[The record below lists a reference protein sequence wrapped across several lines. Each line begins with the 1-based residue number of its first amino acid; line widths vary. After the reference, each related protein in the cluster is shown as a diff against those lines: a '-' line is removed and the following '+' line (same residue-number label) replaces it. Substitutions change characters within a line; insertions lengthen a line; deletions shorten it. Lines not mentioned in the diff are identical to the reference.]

1 MNPEIT
7 SRGGGASKQVGAAAR
22 NFSRNNAGK
31 VGAVLTA
38 LLAVI
43 LAVSLAMPA
52 GTAFAAEKTSDGNT
66 TGSYTENLG
75 DNSSTRYAGRV
86 WTDKTVYTGD
96 ASFTGDAGNVTVK
109 NDSDFLVAYS
119 ALATT
124 QNITGKSSVPVD
136 VVFVIDNSNSMDES
150 VGGGSR
156 ESRLAATVEAVNA
169 SIATIMESHPD
180 SRVAVVL
187 YGSSAHTLMPLGH
200 YSASTNWQHSGDY
213 IWYSSDTYTSW
224 GQRYT
229 DTTFGS
235 VANNRELEMESGV
248 RGTNIHSGVDTG
260 MDILKNASNIGEGSS
275 KHVPALV
282 LLSDGAATYAGSG
295 NWWDPSGSQGIGSEP
310 SVTFSLE
317 TAMHAQYQ
325 KQLVNNHYGVEAD
338 ADTSCKIYTIGM
350 GIEQLSGSERNIA
363 RLALNPG
370 TYITEN
376 NNEANAMETAWNN
389 YLSGQNPIMQYPS
402 DTHTSWGQTVV
413 DYSNYTFRH
422 PSSGDI
428 STIAYND
435 GYYSAENAEDV
446 TNVFDDITSEIVS
459 ASAQAPTQIEGDPLE
474 SGYLTYT
481 DPIGEYMQVD
491 EVKTLIYGGQRFDNP
506 TKEEINA
513 NTTKYTFEGEITSDV
528 YGDLNASKIEITV
541 TKGDDGNETLTVKIP
556 AAAIPLRVNTVNIDE
571 NGAITNTNN
580 NAYPARILYTV
591 GAREGVDMDTLEG
604 VSDDYISAN
613 MTEDGKNVNF
623 YSNKYSGNTQN
634 DKTVGDAKVTFT
646 AAETNPFFYVQE
658 DTPLYTAENTNSPA
672 TSVQNDD
679 TLYYF
684 QITYYEGNEEKTEWV
699 SRPGS
704 TFYVNGSSENTLTNV
719 DGQENIKQGAPRL
732 GYLTDFAQA
741 KSENTTNTAE
751 QVFHPVYDG
760 NGQFTVYLGNNGV
773 LKADAPKS
781 LTVEKDVAAGEG
793 LTAPD
798 ADFTFEVTVATKA
811 GTIGDAILTDADGQ
825 KTDKELTFD
834 ADGKTT
840 FTLKDDQS
848 MEILNV
854 GEGVNYTVKEVNLPA
869 GFTSDQAENTKSGTI
884 SETDADNVVTFTN
897 TYNVTSVTTDDLGIN
912 LGGTKNITGRDFQAD
927 DSFVFT
933 IAAAQATPDA
943 PLPTEDTDQD
953 GSATTATVN
962 PTLGDEVSFEFGD
975 VTFNKPGEYRY
986 VITENT
992 GILPGI
998 DYDDALYRVNIIVKD
1013 NGDGTLSLASV
1024 DGGLTGVGNVN
1035 YPTNPFIQIWDGD
1048 QAGAV
1053 VGAVAFE
1060 NNYSATS
1067 AEATIQGTKVLKSTN
1082 SDRILADDDFA
1093 FTIEALGYNTDG
1105 GDQFNQV
1112 PAGDPEQPMPVNT
1125 EVNNVANGNVIFG
1138 EMTFTQD
1145 MIGNTYGYKITEK
1158 LPQGVDENNPT
1169 LNGVTYDTSEKIV
1182 KVTVTR
1188 SDEGGEEHVVATVT
1202 PNDGTAEAAKNFT
1215 FTNTYEPSSV
1225 TVGEDTDDAIT
1236 VQKTFTGRTWND
1248 SDTFEY
1254 TLTAVDGAPEP
1265 ADGTTLNV
1273 GKPASDTS
1281 NTATFGDITFV
1292 KEGTYKYEITETKGD
1307 LGGVTYDKHTATV
1320 TVTVTEDTATG
1331 TLTAKVEYDNSA
1343 AENDSDK
1350 DVTNAAAFTNTYK
1363 ATFDTDTTVNLNG
1376 TKELTGKELTDSAFY
1391 FIVDPQETASGGHAP
1406 TGESAAWNPNKA
1418 DGSIQLLK
1426 NVTYTEAG
1434 DYVYIIREQIP
1445 SNQAKGMTY
1454 DESEYRVTVTVTD
1467 DQQGNLT
1474 ASEPQIEKK
1483 EAGAADYTEVDA
1495 VTFTN
1500 EYEPLSGTYTPLKIT
1515 KVLSGDRNTAL
1526 AAGEFSFEM
1535 SVDSANPEDGITL
1548 PQQTTV
1554 ENAADGTVQFGNITF
1569 TKPGTY
1575 VVQVKEV
1582 VPADGDKVAGVTYDD
1597 HVIKSTFTV
1606 TDVDGQLTVNRT
1618 SSTGSQTFTN
1628 TYKTTGTLDGATNLE
1643 VTKSFTGRDNDEWL
1657 DTDSFG
1663 FKLEAADEA
1672 TTKAITDG
1680 EVVLPDNAT
1689 SLVIDAQTA
1698 DHKAAFGDITFNA
1711 VGEYTFKVTEVKGD
1725 IEGVTYDTHEAEIT
1739 VTTEDNGDGT
1749 LKVTPQVGADALT
1762 FTNTYK
1768 PSGEVTVGKDGIKL
1782 SKVFEGAAWDENFSF
1797 DFTIEPSEDNPD
1809 APMPEETTVT
1819 LTSENAEVQGDGTY
1833 KADFGFGPFTFDAIG
1848 DYKYIV
1854 KEKATEDFL
1863 GESYNPG
1870 IKYDNHEVVI
1880 TISVTD
1886 NKQGGFA
1893 TSVSYEGE
1901 TTFNNTYAAELDYN
1915 AAGGLVIEKTLV
1927 DHDIA
1932 AGQFEFTV
1940 TGTNDAAKELLG
1952 ADGTKKVSTKGATM
1966 GDDGNAVE
1974 NIQLFDDMVFTHTH
1988 DTSADPEY
1996 TFTVKE
2002 TTGGDE
2008 GAGYTN
2014 DDTEYIVTINVID
2027 DKQGGLTV
2035 ETKVKGG
2042 SVDKT
2047 YTYSNDGGETENAM
2061 IPFTNTYEASGSLGG
2076 SGATSLNATKVTS
2089 GRDMTEGEFD
2099 FTVTV
2104 KSNVDQSVK
2113 KYATGSNVAAGDGVA
2128 GAVNFSEIKFTKESL
2143 NEDAFAGYATY
2154 NDADGSYTYVFTVAE
2169 VTDGLAEEGITP
2181 TSSSFTVNVVVT
2193 DNNDGTLGID
2203 VTYPRDSNDTLAFVN
2218 TYEAEE
2224 VPLTIA
2230 GKKQIDNGGWAD
2242 APTLA
2247 DIAGKYTFTLTGV
2260 DEDGNDA
2267 PLPGDATGSVTAH
2280 NDASGSVNFGTI
2292 TYTLENVFGAEES
2305 TNITA
2310 DEENKEAGT
2319 NDEATVGEEETEN
2332 AEEALTDGVEESKA
2346 EDETVEVKQAD
2357 YSIETYAGVER
2368 SKTFTYT
2375 IEEAGDVDGI
2385 SNDEA
2390 QTFKVTVTDNGQGK
2404 LTVAT
2409 DPATGSLFSFTNTY
2423 SVTEEGS
2430 TPTDGSLTLSKTL
2443 TGRDMSDGE
2452 FSFEMVGTSD
2462 NAKDMKAT
2470 GVNAAAID
2478 GEAGSVALS
2487 PITFKEP
2494 GTYKFQIREVNNKLG
2509 GVDYDA
2515 STLTAKAEV
2524 SSDGAGKML
2533 IEWTVFD
2540 ANGNEVTEKTFNNT
2554 YTAKDTSVVLGG
2566 TKVLDGRA
2574 LAEGEFQFKL
2584 ADADGNEIQTV
2595 SNDAKGGFTFDKITY
2610 SDPGEY
2616 SYIITEVVPAD
2627 TDAETEGVQSNG
2639 VTYDTTTYNVKVVV
2653 EDDLKGNLKITQLT
2667 YNDEAKLPVF
2677 TNTYTAPAEPEQ
2689 GGEGDG
2695 DGGLFGMAK
2704 TGDFTGGI
2712 MAVLAAVVAA
2722 AAAGATYAIRKMRR
2736 PRGRHA
2742 R

>member
-1 MNPEIT
+1 
-7 SRGGGASKQVGAAAR
+7 
-22 NFSRNNAGK
+22 
-31 VGAVLTA
+31 
-38 LLAVI
+38 
-43 LAVSLAMPA
+43 MPA
-52 GTAFAAEKTSDGNT
+52 GTAFAAEKSSDGNT
-66 TGSYTENLG
+66 TGSYSQNLG

-86 WTDKTVYTGD
+86 WTDKTVYTEDATFSGD
-96 ASFTGDAGNVTVK
+96 VGNVTVQ

-136 VVFVIDNSNSMDES
+136 VVFVIDNSNSMDDPIED
-150 VGGGSR
+150 R
-156 ESRLAATVEAVNA
+156 EWWEGQAPSRLESTVDAVNA

-187 YGSSAHTLMPLGH
+187 YGSNARTLMPLGH
-200 YSASTNWQHSGDY
+200 YSASTSGQHRGDY
-213 IWYSSDTYTSW
+213 LWYSSESDW
-224 GQRYT
+224 QGNT

-235 VANNRELEMESGV
+235 VASNSNLEMTYDV
-248 RGTNIHSGVDTG
+248 RGTNIHSGVDAG
-260 MDILKNASNIGEGSS
+260 MDILKNAADIGEGAS
-275 KHVPALV
+275 KHVPALI
-282 LLSDGAATYAGSG
+282 LLSDGAATYSG
-295 NWWDPSGSQGIGSEP
+295 GDNSNWWEPSGTAGNGSDTNNAHALK
-310 SVTFSLE
+310 V
-317 TAMHAQYQ
+317 AMNAQYN
-325 KQLVNNHYGVEAD
+325 KQQVNLHYGVDDPDSSTA
-338 ADTSCKIYTIGM
+338 CKIYTIGM
-350 GIEQLSGSERNIA
+350 GIEQLSGNQYRRAQI
-363 RLALNPG
+363 ALNPG
-370 TYITEN
+370 AHLTDN
-376 NNEANAMETAWNN
+376 NNVANAIEEAWDWYINGKEVEVDREWVWDGPFSGHWDITYDTTYTPELDN
-389 YLSGQNPIMQYPS
+389 YTFEHPAAYPS
-402 DTHTSWGQTVV
+402 DPANP
-413 DYSNYTFRH
+413 D
-422 PSSGDI
+422 DI
-428 STIAYND
+428 TTIAYND

-459 ASAQAPTQIEGDPLE
+459 ASAQAPTQIEGGDPLK

-481 DPIGEYMQVD
+481 DPIGEYM
-491 EVKTLIYGGQRFDNP
+491 EVKDIKSIIYGGQEFTQKSSSTDG
-506 TKEEINA
+506 
-513 NTTKYTFEGEITSDV
+513 NTTTYTFTGDKIESPV
-528 YGDLNASKIEITV
+528 YGELDVSLIEITV
-541 TKGDDGNETLTVKIP
+541 TKDDDGNETLTVKIP
-556 AAAIPLRVNTVNIDE
+556 AAAIPLRVNTVDIDE

-591 GAREGVDMDTLEG
+591 GAREGVNLDTLEG

-634 DKTVGDAKVTFT
+634 VKTVGDAKVTFT

-684 QITYYEGNEEKTEWV
+684 QITYYEGNSEKTVWV

-704 TFYVNGSSENTLTNV
+704 SFWHDGSTDVTLKTL
-719 DGQENIKQGAPRL
+719 DGGQVAIKKGAPRL
-732 GYLTDFAQA
+732 GYLDDFAQA

-781 LTVEKDVAAGEG
+781 LTVEKDVTAGEG

-811 GTIGDAILTDADGQ
+811 DTTGDAILTDADGQ
-825 KTDKELTFD
+825 TTDKELTFD
-834 ADGKTT
+834 AGGKTT
-840 FTLKDDQS
+840 FTLKDGQS
-848 MEILNV
+848 MEILNI
-854 GEGVNYTVKEVNLPA
+854 GEGVDYTVKEINLPA
-869 GFTSDQAENTKSGTI
+869 GFTSDQTDNTKTGTVSGTD
-884 SETDADNVVTFTN
+884 EDNVVTFTN
-897 TYNVTSVTTDDLGIN
+897 TYNVTPVTTDDLKIDLN
-912 LGGTKNITGRDFQAD
+912 GTKSITGRDFQAD
-927 DSFVFT
+927 DAFVFT
-933 IAAAQATPDA
+933 IAAAQATPNA

-962 PTLGDEVSFEFGD
+962 PTSGDEVSFEFGD
-975 VTFNKPGEYRY
+975 VTFDKPGEYRY
-986 VITENT
+986 VIRETT
-992 GILPGI
+992 GTLPGI
-998 DYDDALYRVNIIVKD
+998 DYDGALYRVNIIVQD

-1024 DGGLTGVGNVN
+1024 DGGLTGAGDVN

-1067 AEATIQGTKVLKSTN
+1067 AEATIQGTKVLNSTN
-1082 SDRILADDDFA
+1082 SDRILADDDFT

-1112 PAGDPEQPMPVNT
+1112 PAGDPEQPIPANT

-1254 TLTAVDGAPEP
+1254 TLKALDGALTP
-1265 ADGTTLNV
+1265 DQTTLSI
-1273 GKPASDTS
+1273 GKPASGTS

-1292 KEGTYKYEITETKGD
+1292 KEGTYKYEVTETKGN
-1307 LGGVTYDKHTATV
+1307 LGGVDYDEHTATV
-1320 TVTVTEDTATG
+1320 TVTVTEDEDKG
-1331 TLTAKVEYDNSA
+1331 TLSAEVSYDNTKA
-1343 AENDSDK
+1343 DNASDQA
-1350 DVTNAAAFTNTYK
+1350 VQNAAAFTNTYK
-1363 ATFDTDTTVNLNG
+1363 ATFDASTTVNLNG
-1376 TKELTGKELTDSAFY
+1376 KKELTGKTLTDNAFF
-1391 FIVDPQETASGGHAP
+1391 FIIEPQETASGGHAP
-1406 TGESAAWNPNKA
+1406 TGESLAWNPNKA

-1426 NVTYTEAG
+1426 NITYTEAG
-1434 DYVYIIREQIP
+1434 DYVYIIKEQIP
-1445 SNQAKGMTY
+1445 SNKALGMTY

-1474 ASEPQIEKK
+1474 ASEPKIEKK
-1483 EAGAADYTEVDA
+1483 EAVAADYEEADA
-1495 VTFTN
+1495 VVFKN
-1500 EYEPLSGTYTPLKIT
+1500 SYEPLSGTYTPLKIT

-1548 PQQTTV
+1548 PQQTVV

-1582 VPADGDKVAGVTYDD
+1582 VPADDNKVPGVTYDE
-1597 HVIKSTFTV
+1597 HFIKSTFTV
-1606 TDVDGQLTVNRT
+1606 TDVDGQLTVQRT

-1628 TYKTTGTLDGATNLE
+1628 TYKTTGTLDGVTNLE
-1643 VTKSFTGRDNDEWL
+1643 VTKNFTGRDGDKWL
-1657 DTDSFG
+1657 DTDSFE
-1663 FKLEAADEA
+1663 FKLEAADDD
-1672 TTKAITDG
+1672 TTQAISDG
-1680 EVVLPDNAT
+1680 AVVLPENAG
-1689 SLVIDAQTA
+1689 SLVIDASDA

-1711 VGEYTFKVTEVKGD
+1711 VGTYTFKATEVEGT
-1725 IEGVTYDTHEAEIT
+1725 IAGVTYDTQEATIT

-1749 LKVTPQVGADALT
+1749 LTVTPQIDADALT

-1768 PSGEVTVGKDGIKL
+1768 PSGEVTVGADDIDL
-1782 SKVFEGAAWDENFSF
+1782 SKVFEGATWDENFSF
-1797 DFTIEPSEDNPD
+1797 DFIIEASEETPN
-1809 APMPEETTVT
+1809 APMPEDTTVT
-1819 LTSENAEVQGDGTY
+1819 LTSENAEVQDNGTY

-1854 KEKATEDFL
+1854 KEKATEDAL

-1870 IKYDNHEVVI
+1870 INYDNHEVTV

-1886 NKQGGFA
+1886 NQQGGFA

-1901 TTFNNTYAAELDYN
+1901 TTFNNIYAAELDYN
-1915 AAGGLVIEKTLV
+1915 AAGGLVVEKTLV

-1932 AGQFEFTV
+1932 DGQFEFTV
-1940 TGTNDAAKELLG
+1940 TGTNDAAKALLG
-1952 ADGTKKVSTKGATM
+1952 GDGTKIISTKGATM

-1974 NIQLFDDMVFTHTH
+1974 TIQLFDDMVFTHTH
-1988 DTSADPEY
+1988 DTSTDPEY

-2014 DDTEYIVTINVID
+2014 DGTEYTVTINVID

-2042 SVDKT
+2042 EVDKIYT
-2047 YTYSNDGGETENAM
+2047 YTNSQDAQGAETAI

-2076 SGATSLNATKVTS
+2076 SGATSLNATKVTN

-2099 FTVTV
+2099 FTVTA
-2104 KSNVDQSVK
+2104 KSNVDQGVK
-2113 KYATGSNVAAGDGVA
+2113 EYATGSNVAAGDGVA

-2143 NEDAFAGYATY
+2143 NDDVAAGYATY
-2154 NDADGSYTYVFTVAE
+2154 NDADGSYTYLFTVAE
-2169 VTDGLAEEGITP
+2169 VTNGLAEEGITP
-2181 TSSSFTVNVVVT
+2181 TASSFTVNVVVI
-2193 DNNDGTLGID
+2193 DNNDGTLSVA
-2203 VTYPRDSNDTLAFVN
+2203 VTYPQDSNNTLSFVN

-2224 VPLTIA
+2224 VPLSIS

-2247 DIAGKYTFTLTGV
+2247 DIEGKYTFTLTGV
-2260 DEDGNDA
+2260 DEDGNNA
-2267 PLPGDATGSVTAH
+2267 PLPGNATDSVTAN
-2280 NDASGSVNFGTI
+2280 NDASGSVGFGTI
-2292 TYTLENVFGAEES
+2292 TYTLENVFGAEEAAAD
-2305 TNITA
+2305 TA
-2310 DEENKEAGT
+2310 DVEAADVDASTEGV
-2319 NDEATVGEEETEN
+2319 EATEDTETNE
-2332 AEEALTDGVEESKA
+2332 G
-2346 EDETVEVKQAD
+2346 
-2357 YSIETYAGVER
+2357 IETYAGVER

-2443 TGRDMSDGE
+2443 TGRNMSDGE

-2494 GTYKFQIREVNNKLG
+2494 GTYEFQIREVNNKLG

-2653 EDDLKGNLKITQLT
+2653 EDDLKGNLKIVQLT

-2712 MAVLAAVVAA
+2712 MAALAAVVAA

-2736 PRGRHA
+2736 PHGRHA

>member
-1 MNPEIT
+1 
-7 SRGGGASKQVGAAAR
+7 
-22 NFSRNNAGK
+22 
-31 VGAVLTA
+31 
-38 LLAVI
+38 
-43 LAVSLAMPA
+43 MPA
-52 GTAFAAEKTSDGNT
+52 GTAFAAEKSSDGNT
-66 TGSYTENLG
+66 TGSYSQNLG

-86 WTDKTVYTGD
+86 WTDKTVYTDDATFSGD
-96 ASFTGDAGNVTVK
+96 VGNVTVQ

-136 VVFVIDNSNSMDES
+136 VVFVIDNSNSMDDS
-150 VGGGSR
+150 VGGGSGQ
-156 ESRLAATVEAVNA
+156 SRLAATVEAVNT

-200 YSASTNWQHSGDY
+200 YSASTSWQHNGDY
-213 IWYSSDTYTSW
+213 IWYESDTYYS
-224 GQRYT
+224 GYYDDYVT

-235 VANNRELEMESGV
+235 VANNRELEMGTGV
-248 RGTNIHSGVDTG
+248 RGTNIHMGVDTG
-260 MDILKNASNIGEGSS
+260 LDILKSANDIGEGAS
-275 KHVPALV
+275 KHVPALI
-282 LLSDGAATYAGSG
+282 LLSDGAATYSGSD
-295 NWWDPSGSQGIGSEP
+295 NWWNPSGSEGTGSETNNAHALK
-310 SVTFSLE
+310 V
-317 TAMHAQYQ
+317 AMNAQYN
-325 KQLVNNHYGVEAD
+325 KQQVNEHYGIEDSESSTA
-338 ADTSCKIYTIGM
+338 CKIYTIGM
-350 GIEQLSGSERNIA
+350 GIEQLDSGQDRSDYYRA
-363 RLALNPG
+363 QMALDPG
-370 TYITEN
+370 THLTDN
-376 NNEANAMETAWNN
+376 NDVANAIEDAWDWYINGKRVETGPWWDPT
-389 YLSGQNPIMQYPS
+389 YETTYTPEL
-402 DTHTSWGQTVV
+402 D
-413 DYSNYTFRH
+413 NYTFRH

-459 ASAQAPTQIEGDPLE
+459 ASAQAPTQIEGGDPLH

-481 DPIGEYMQVD
+481 DPIGEYM
-491 EVKTLIYGGQRFDNP
+491 EVKDIKSIIYGGEQFTQKSSSSDG
-506 TKEEINA
+506 
-513 NTTKYTFEGEITSDV
+513 NTTTYTFTGDKIESPV
-528 YGDLNASKIEITV
+528 YGELDVSLIEISV
-541 TKGDDGNETLTVKIP
+541 TKDGDGNETLTVKIP
-556 AAAIPLRVNTVNIDE
+556 AAAIPLRVNTVDIDE

-591 GAREGVDMDTLEG
+591 GAREDVNLETLEG

-613 MTEDGKNVNF
+613 MTEDGQSVNF

-658 DTPLYTAENTNSPA
+658 NTPLYTAKNTNSPA
-672 TSVQNDD
+672 RNVQNDD

-719 DGQENIKQGAPRL
+719 DGQANIKQGAPRL

-781 LTVEKDVAAGEG
+781 LTVEKDVTAGEG

-811 GTIGDAILTDADGQ
+811 DTTGDAILTDADGQ
-825 KTDKELTFD
+825 TTDKELTFD
-834 ADGKTT
+834 AGGKTT
-840 FTLKDDQS
+840 FTLKDGQS
-848 MEILNV
+848 MEILNI
-854 GEGVNYTVKEVNLPA
+854 GEGVDYTVKEINLPA
-869 GFTSDQAENTKSGTI
+869 GFTSDQTDNTKTGTVSGTD
-884 SETDADNVVTFTN
+884 EDNVVKFTN
-897 TYNVTSVTTDDLGIN
+897 TYNVAEVTTDDLGIT
-912 LGGTKNITGRDFQAD
+912 LGGTKSITGRDFQAD
-927 DSFVFT
+927 DEFVFT
-933 IAAAQATPDA
+933 IARAQATPNA
-943 PLPTEDTDQD
+943 PLPAEDIDQD

-962 PTLGDEVSFEFGD
+962 PTSGDKVSFEFGD
-975 VTFNKPGEYRY
+975 VTFTKPGEYRY
-986 VITENT
+986 VIRETT
-992 GILPGI
+992 GTLPGI
-998 DYDDALYRVNIIVKD
+998 DYDGALYRVNIIVQD

-1024 DGGLTGVGNVN
+1024 DGGLTGAGDVN
-1035 YPTNPFIQIWDGD
+1035 YPTNPFIQVWDGEQD
-1048 QAGAV
+1048 GAV

-1060 NNYSATS
+1060 NNYSATDAKS
-1067 AEATIQGTKVLKSTN
+1067 TIQGMKVLNSTN
-1082 SDRILADDDFA
+1082 SDRILADDDFT

-1112 PAGDPEQPMPVNT
+1112 PAGDPEQPMPANT

-1158 LPQGVDENNPT
+1158 LPQGVDENNPN
-1169 LNGVTYDTSEKIV
+1169 LNGITYDTSEKIV

-1215 FTNTYEPSSV
+1215 FTNTYEPSSI
-1225 TVGEDTDDAIT
+1225 TIGEDTNDAIT

-1254 TLTAVDGAPEP
+1254 TLKALDGASAP
-1265 ADGTTLNV
+1265 DQTTLNI
-1273 GKPASDTS
+1273 GKPASGTS
-1281 NTATFGDITFV
+1281 NTETFGDITFE
-1292 KEGTYKYEITETKGD
+1292 KEGTYKYEITETKGN
-1307 LGGVTYDKHTATV
+1307 LGGVDYDEHTATV
-1320 TVTVTEDTATG
+1320 TVTVTEDEDKG
-1331 TLTAKVEYDNSA
+1331 TLSAEVSYDNTK
-1343 AENDSDK
+1343 AENASDQAVK
-1350 DVTNAAAFTNTYK
+1350 NAAAFTNTYK
-1363 ATFDTDTTVNLNG
+1363 ATFDASTTVNLNG
-1376 TKELTGKELTDSAFY
+1376 KKELTGKSLTDNAFY
-1391 FIVDPQETASGGHAP
+1391 FIVDPQETASGDHAP
-1406 TGESAAWNPNKA
+1406 TGESLAWNPNKA

-1426 NVTYTEAG
+1426 NITYTEAG

-1445 SNQAKGMTY
+1445 SNKALGMTY

-1474 ASEPQIEKK
+1474 ASAPKIEKK
-1483 EAGAADYTEVDA
+1483 EAGAADYTEADA
-1495 VTFTN
+1495 VVFKN
-1500 EYEPLSGTYTPLKIT
+1500 SYEPLSGTYTPLKIT

-1628 TYKTTGTLDGATNLE
+1628 TYKTTGTLDGVTNLE
-1643 VTKSFTGRDNDEWL
+1643 VTKSFTGRDNDAWL

-1680 EVVLPDNAT
+1680 EVALPDNAT

-1711 VGEYTFKVTEVKGD
+1711 VGEYTFKVTEVVPADEDK
-1725 IEGVTYDTHEAEIT
+1725 IAGVTYDDHEATIT
-1739 VTTEDNGDGT
+1739 VTTTDNGDGT

-1768 PSGEVTVGKDGIKL
+1768 PSGKVTVGKDGIKL

-1854 KEKATEDFL
+1854 KEKATEDVL

-1893 TSVSYEGE
+1893 TSVSYKGE

-2014 DDTEYIVTINVID
+2014 DDTEYTVTINVID

-2035 ETKVKGG
+2035 ETKVTGG
-2042 SVDKT
+2042 SVNKT
-2047 YTYSNDGGETENAM
+2047 YTYSNDGGKTENAV

-2076 SGATSLNATKVTS
+2076 NGATSLSATKVTN

-2099 FTVTV
+2099 FTVTA
-2104 KSNVDQSVK
+2104 KSNVDQNVK
-2113 KYATGSNVAAGDGVA
+2113 EYATGSNVAAGDGVA
-2128 GAVNFSEIKFTKESL
+2128 GAVNFSEIEFTKESL
-2143 NEDAFAGYATY
+2143 NEDAVAGYATY
-2154 NDADGSYTYVFTVAE
+2154 NDADRSYTYLFTVAE
-2169 VTDGLAEEGITP
+2169 VTNGLAEEGITP
-2181 TSSSFTVNVVVT
+2181 TASSFTVNVVVT
-2193 DNNDGTLGID
+2193 DNNDGTLS
-2203 VTYPRDSNDTLAFVN
+2203 VAVAYPQDSNNTLSFVN

-2224 VPLTIA
+2224 VPLNIA

-2260 DEDGNDA
+2260 DEDGNNA
-2267 PLPGDATGSVTAH
+2267 PLPGNATDSVTAN
-2280 NDASGSVNFGTI
+2280 NDASGSVDFGTI
-2292 TYTLENVFGAEES
+2292 TYTLENVFGAEEAAAD
-2305 TNITA
+2305 TA
-2310 DEENKEAGT
+2310 DVEAADVDASTEGV
-2319 NDEATVGEEETEN
+2319 EATEDTETNE
-2332 AEEALTDGVEESKA
+2332 G
-2346 EDETVEVKQAD
+2346 
-2357 YSIETYAGVER
+2357 IETYAGVDR

-2494 GTYKFQIREVNNKLG
+2494 GTYEFQIREVNNKLG

-2524 SSDGAGKML
+2524 FSDGAGKML

-2653 EDDLKGNLKITQLT
+2653 EDDLKGNLKITRLT

-2712 MAVLAAVVAA
+2712 MAALAAVVAA
-2722 AAAGATYAIRKMRR
+2722 AAAGATYAVRKMRR

>member
-52 GTAFAAEKTSDGNT
+52 GTAFAAEKSSDGNT
-66 TGSYTENLG
+66 TGSYSQNLG

-86 WTDKTVYTGD
+86 WTDKTVYTEDATFSGD
-96 ASFTGDAGNVTVK
+96 VGNVTVQ

-136 VVFVIDNSNSMDES
+136 VVFVIDNSNSMDDPIED
-150 VGGGSR
+150 R
-156 ESRLAATVEAVNA
+156 EWWEGQAPSRLESTVDAVNA

-187 YGSSAHTLMPLGH
+187 YGSNARTLMPLGH
-200 YSASTNWQHSGDY
+200 YSASTSGQHRGDY
-213 IWYSSDTYTSW
+213 LWYSSESDW
-224 GQRYT
+224 QGNT

-235 VANNRELEMESGV
+235 VASNSNLEMTYDV
-248 RGTNIHSGVDTG
+248 RGTNIHSGVDAG
-260 MDILKNASNIGEGSS
+260 MDILKNAADIGEGAS

-310 SVTFSLE
+310 SVTFSME

-325 KQLVNNHYGVEAD
+325 KQLVNNHYGVDAD

-402 DTHTSWGQTVV
+402 DTHISWGQTVV

-422 PSSGDI
+422 PNSGDI

-513 NTTKYTFEGEITSDV
+513 NTTKYTFEGKITSDV

-556 AAAIPLRVNTVNIDE
+556 AAAIPLRVNTVDIDE

-580 NAYPARILYTV
+580 SAYPARILYTV
-591 GAREGVDMDTLEG
+591 GAREGVNLETLKG

-613 MTEDGKNVNF
+613 MTEDGQYVNF
-623 YSNKYSGNTQN
+623 YSNKYSGKTQN

-672 TSVQNDD
+672 RSVENDD

-704 TFYVNGSSENTLTNV
+704 TFYVNGSNEDTLTLV
-719 DGQENIKQGAPRL
+719 DGQANIKQGAPRL

-781 LTVEKDVAAGEG
+781 LTVEKDVTAGEG

-798 ADFTFEVTVATKA
+798 ADFTFEVTIASKADATGK
-811 GTIGDAILTDADGQ
+811 AILTDADGQ
-825 KTDKELTFD
+825 TTDQELTFD
-834 ADGKTT
+834 ADGKAT
-840 FTLKDDQS
+840 FTLKDGQS
-848 MEILNV
+848 MEILNI
-854 GEGVNYTVKEVNLPA
+854 GEGASYTVKEINLPA
-869 GFTSDQAENTKSGTI
+869 GFTSDQADNTKTGTV
-884 SETDADNVVTFTN
+884 SATDQDNVVTFTN
-897 TYNVTSVTTDDLGIN
+897 TYNVTEVTTEDLGIT
-912 LGGTKNITGRDFQAD
+912 LGGTKSITGRDFQAD
-927 DSFVFT
+927 DEFVFT
-933 IAAAQATPDA
+933 IAPAQATPNA

-962 PTLGDEVSFEFGD
+962 PTAGDEVSFEFGD
-975 VTFNKPGEYRY
+975 VTFDKPGEYRY

-992 GILPGI
+992 GTLPGV
-998 DYDDALYRVNIIVKD
+998 DYDGALYRVNIIIED

-1024 DGGLTGVGNVN
+1024 DGGLTGINN
-1035 YPTNPFIQIWDGD
+1035 LDYPTNPFIQIWDGD

-1067 AEATIQGTKVLKSTN
+1067 AEATIQGTKVLNSTN
-1082 SDRILADDDFA
+1082 SDRILADDDFT
-1093 FTIEALGYNTDG
+1093 FTIEALGCNTDG

-1112 PAGDPEQPMPVNT
+1112 PTGDPEQPMPVNT

-1215 FTNTYEPSSV
+1215 FTNTYEPSSI
-1225 TVGEDTDDAIT
+1225 TIGEDTNDAIT

-1254 TLTAVDGAPEP
+1254 TLKALDGASAPDQT
-1265 ADGTTLNV
+1265 ALNI
-1273 GKPASDTS
+1273 GKPASGTS
-1281 NTATFGDITFV
+1281 NTETFGDITFE
-1292 KEGTYKYEITETKGD
+1292 KEGTYKYEITETKGN
-1307 LGGVTYDKHTATV
+1307 LGGVDYDEHTATV
-1320 TVTVTEDTATG
+1320 TVTVTEDEDKG
-1331 TLTAKVEYDNSA
+1331 TLSAEVSYDNTK
-1343 AENDSDK
+1343 AENASDQAVK
-1350 DVTNAAAFTNTYK
+1350 NAAAFTNTYK
-1363 ATFDTDTTVNLNG
+1363 ATFDASTTVNLNG
-1376 TKELTGKELTDSAFY
+1376 KKELTGKSLTDNAFY
-1391 FIVDPQETASGGHAP
+1391 FIVDPQETASGDHAP
-1406 TGESAAWNPNKA
+1406 QGNSEAWNPNKA

-1445 SNQAKGMTY
+1445 SNKALGMTY

-1467 DQQGNLT
+1467 DQQGNLK
-1474 ASEPQIEKK
+1474 ASEPKIEKK
-1483 EAGAADYTEVDA
+1483 AAGAADYEEADA
-1495 VTFTN
+1495 VVFKN
-1500 EYEPLSGTYTPLKIT
+1500 SYEPLSGTYTPLKIT

-1711 VGEYTFKVTEVKGD
+1711 VGKYTFKVTEVKGT
-1725 IEGVTYDTHEAEIT
+1725 IAGVTYDDHEATIT
-1739 VTTEDNGDGT
+1739 VTTTDNGDGT

-1854 KEKATEDFL
+1854 KEKATEDVL

-1893 TSVSYEGE
+1893 TNVSYEGNQ
-1901 TTFNNTYAAELDYN
+1901 TFINRYAAELDYN
-1915 AAGGLVIEKTLV
+1915 AVGGLVIEKTLV

-1974 NIQLFDDMVFTHTH
+1974 TIQLFDDMVFTHTH

-2099 FTVTV
+2099 FTVTA

-2169 VTDGLAEEGITP
+2169 VTNGLAEEGITP
-2181 TSSSFTVNVVVT
+2181 TASSFTVNVVVT
-2193 DNNDGTLGID
+2193 DNNDGTLSVA
-2203 VTYPRDSNDTLAFVN
+2203 VTYPQDSNNTLSFVN

-2224 VPLTIA
+2224 VPLSIR

-2267 PLPGDATGSVTAH
+2267 PLPGNATDSVTAN
-2280 NDASGSVNFGTI
+2280 NDASGSVDFGTI
-2292 TYTLENVFGAEES
+2292 TYTLENVFGAEE
-2305 TNITA
+2305 TAADTA
-2310 DEENKEAGT
+2310 DVEAADVDASTEGV
-2319 NDEATVGEEETEN
+2319 EATEDTETNE
-2332 AEEALTDGVEESKA
+2332 G
-2346 EDETVEVKQAD
+2346 
-2357 YSIETYAGVER
+2357 IETYAGVER
-2368 SKTFTYT
+2368 SKTFIYT

-2409 DPATGSLFSFTNTY
+2409 DPAIGSLFSFTNTY

-2494 GTYKFQIREVNNKLG
+2494 GTYEFQIREVNNKLG

-2524 SSDGAGKML
+2524 SSDGAGNML

-2540 ANGNEVTEKTFNNT
+2540 ANGNAVTEKTFNNT
-2554 YTAKDTSVVLGG
+2554 YTAKDTSVILGG

-2595 SNDAKGGFTFDKITY
+2595 SNDAKGGLAFDKITY

-2616 SYIITEVVPAD
+2616 SYIITEVAPED

>member
-1 MNPEIT
+1 
-7 SRGGGASKQVGAAAR
+7 
-22 NFSRNNAGK
+22 
-31 VGAVLTA
+31 
-38 LLAVI
+38 
-43 LAVSLAMPA
+43 MPA
-52 GTAFAAEKTSDGNT
+52 GTAFAADKKSDGNT
-66 TGSYTENLG
+66 TGSYSQNLG

-86 WTDKTVYTGD
+86 WTDKTVYTED
-96 ASFTGDAGNVTVK
+96 ATFTGDVGKVTVQ

-136 VVFVIDNSNSMDES
+136 VVFVIDNSNSMDAELNNQQT
-150 VGGGSR
+150 
-156 ESRLAATVEAVNA
+156 RLEATVAAVNT
-169 SIATIMESHPD
+169 SIAAVMDSHPD
-180 SRVAVVL
+180 SRVAVVV
-187 YGSSAHTLMPLGH
+187 YGSSAHTLLPLGH
-200 YSASTNWQHSGDY
+200 YDPMPSGNY
-213 IWYSSDTYTSW
+213 ISVSGNFSGNNSS
-224 GQRYT
+224 YT
-229 DTTFGS
+229 DFHAVPNHTLNMEGS
-235 VANNRELEMESGV
+235 E
-248 RGTNIHSGVDTG
+248 RGTNIHMGVDAG
-260 MDILKNASNIGEGSS
+260 MDILKRATDIGEGAS
-275 KHVPALV
+275 KHVPALI
-282 LLSDGAATYAGSG
+282 LLSDGAATYSGAGDWWEPSGQSGSG
-295 NWWDPSGSQGIGSEP
+295 SDTNNAHALK
-310 SVTFSLE
+310 V
-317 TAMHAQYQ
+317 AMNAQYN
-325 KQLVNNHYGVEAD
+325 KQQVNEHYGVDDPESSTA
-338 ADTSCKIYTIGM
+338 CKIYTIGM
-350 GIEQLSGSERNIA
+350 GIEQLNSGWNRNDYYRAQI
-363 RLALNPG
+363 ALNPG
-370 TYITEN
+370 AHLTDDN
-376 NNEANAMETAWNN
+376 DVANAIEEAWDWYINGKEVNTGSYWRPNWETTYTPELN
-389 YLSGQNPIMQYPS
+389 
-402 DTHTSWGQTVV
+402 D
-413 DYSNYTFRH
+413 YTFEH
-422 PSSGDI
+422 PGTGDI

-435 GYYSAENAEDV
+435 GYYSAENADDV
-446 TNVFDDITSEIVS
+446 ANVFDDITSEIVS
-459 ASAQAPTQIEGDPLE
+459 ASAQAPTQIEGGDPLK

-481 DPIGEYMQVD
+481 DPIGEYM
-491 EVKTLIYGGQRFDNP
+491 EVKDIKSIIYGGQEF
-506 TKEEINA
+506 TQKSSSTSG
-513 NTTKYTFEGEITSDV
+513 NTTTYTFTGEKIESPV
-528 YGDLNASKIEITV
+528 YGELDVSSIEISV
-541 TKGDDGNETLTVKIP
+541 TKDDNGNETLTVRIP
-556 AAAIPLRVNTVNIDE
+556 AAAIPLRVNTVDIDE

-591 GAREGVDMDTLEG
+591 GAREGVNLETLEG
-604 VSDDYISAN
+604 VSDDYISSHL
-613 MTEDGKNVNF
+613 TENGQKVNF

-634 DKTVGDAKVTFT
+634 NKTVGDAKVTFT

-658 DTPLYTAENTNSPA
+658 DTPLYTAPDTDSPA
-672 TSVQNDD
+672 YYSVRNDN

-684 QITYYEGNEEKTEWV
+684 QITYYEGNSEKTEWV

-704 TFYVNGSSENTLTNV
+704 SFWHNGTTDATLKV
-719 DGQENIKQGAPRL
+719 LDDGQVAIKQGAPRL
-732 GYLTDFAQA
+732 GYLDDFAQT
-741 KSENTTNTAE
+741 KTENTTDTAE

-760 NGQFTVYLGNNGV
+760 NGQFTVYLGNNG
-773 LKADAPKS
+773 LLQTDAPKS
-781 LTVEKDVAAGEG
+781 LTVEKEVTTSNS

-798 ADFTFEVTVATKA
+798 ADFTFEVTVASKA
-811 GTIGDAILTDADGQ
+811 ETAGDAILTGSDGQ
-825 KTDKELTFD
+825 TTKTELTFD
-834 ADGKTT
+834 ADGKAT
-840 FTLKDDQS
+840 FTLKDGQS
-848 MEILNV
+848 MEVLNI
-854 GEGVNYTVKEVNLPA
+854 GEGVDYTVKEINLPA
-869 GFTSDQAENTKSGTI
+869 GFTSDQADNTKTGIVSD
-884 SETDADNVVTFTN
+884 TDEDNVVTFTN
-897 TYNVTSVTTDDLGIN
+897 TYNVTPVTTEDLGIT
-912 LGGTKNITGRDFQAD
+912 LGGTKSITGRDFQAD

-962 PTLGDEVSFEFGD
+962 PTSGDEVSFNFGN
-975 VTFNKPGEYRY
+975 VTFTKPGEYRY
-986 VITENT
+986 VIQEAT
-992 GILPGI
+992 GSLPGV
-998 DYDDALYRVNIIVKD
+998 DYDGALYRINIFIKD
-1013 NGDGTLSLASV
+1013 NGDGTLGLASV
-1024 DGGLTGVGNVN
+1024 DGGLTGADNVN
-1035 YPTNPFIQIWDGD
+1035 YPTNPFIQIWDGA
-1048 QAGAV
+1048 QQGTV

-1060 NNYSATS
+1060 NNYSATD
-1067 AEATIQGTKVLKSTN
+1067 AEATIQGMKVLNSTN
-1082 SDRILADDDFA
+1082 SDRILADDDFT

-1112 PAGDPEQPMPVNT
+1112 PAGDPEQPIPANT

-1169 LNGVTYDTSEKIV
+1169 QNGVTYDTSEKIV

-1188 SDEGGEEHVVATVT
+1188 SDEGGEEHVVATVM

-1215 FTNTYEPSSV
+1215 FTNTYKPSSV

-1248 SDTFEY
+1248 NDTFEY
-1254 TLTAVDGAPEP
+1254 TLRALDGSPAPTQ
-1265 ADGTTLNV
+1265 TTLSID
-1273 GKPASDTS
+1273 KPASGTS
-1281 NTATFGDITFV
+1281 NTAAFGDITFE
-1292 KEGTYKYEITETKGD
+1292 KEGVYKYEITETKGT
-1307 LGGVTYDKHTATV
+1307 LGGVDYDEHAATV
-1320 TVTVTEDTATG
+1320 TVTVTEDEAAG
-1331 TLTAKVEYDNSA
+1331 TLSAEVSYDNSA

-1350 DVTNAAAFTNTYK
+1350 AVQNAAAFTNTYK
-1363 ATFDTDTTVNLNG
+1363 AVFDADTTVNLNG
-1376 TKELTGKELTDSAFY
+1376 TKELTGKTLTDSAFY

-1406 TGESAAWNPNKA
+1406 TGESVGLNPNKA

-1426 NVTYTEAG
+1426 NITYTEAG
-1434 DYVYIIREQIP
+1434 EYVYIIKEQIP
-1445 SNQAKGMTY
+1445 SNKALGMTY

-1467 DQQGNLT
+1467 DQQGNLK
-1474 ASEPQIEKK
+1474 ASEPKIEKK
-1483 EAGAADYTEVDA
+1483 AAGAADYEKTDA
-1495 VTFTN
+1495 VVFKN
-1500 EYEPLSGTYTPLKIT
+1500 SYEPLSGTYTPLEIT

-1535 SVDSANPEDGITL
+1535 RVDSASPEDGITL
-1548 PQQTTV
+1548 PQQTVV

-1606 TDVDGQLTVNRT
+1606 TDVDGQLTVYRT

-1628 TYKTTGTLDGATNLE
+1628 KYTTTGTLEGATNLE
-1643 VTKSFTGRDNDEWL
+1643 VAKNFTGRDGDKWL
-1657 DTDSFG
+1657 DTDSFE
-1663 FKLEAADEA
+1663 FKLEAAND
-1672 TTKAITDG
+1672 TTTQAITDG
-1680 EVVLPDNAT
+1680 KVVLPENAG
-1689 SLVIDAQTA
+1689 SLVIDASDA
-1698 DHKAAFGDITFNA
+1698 DHKAAFGNITFNA
-1711 VGEYTFKVTEVKGD
+1711 VGEYTFKVTEVVPADEDK
-1725 IEGVTYDTHEAEIT
+1725 IAGVTYDTHEATIT
-1739 VTTEDNGDGT
+1739 VTTKDNGDGT
-1749 LKVTPQVGADALT
+1749 LEVTPQVEADALT

-1768 PSGEVTVGKDGIKL
+1768 PSGEVTVGKDNIQL
-1782 SKVFEGAAWDENFSF
+1782 SKIFKGRAWDENFSF

-1819 LTSENAEVQGDGTY
+1819 LTSKDAEKQDGGTY
-1833 KADFGFGPFTFDAIG
+1833 KADFGFGPFTFDEIG
-1848 DYKYIV
+1848 NYKYIV
-1854 KEKATEDFL
+1854 KEKATKDAL

-1870 IKYDNHEVVI
+1870 IKYDDHEVTI

-1886 NKQGGFA
+1886 NQQGGFA
-1893 TSVSYEGE
+1893 TSVGYAGE
-1901 TTFNNTYAAELDYN
+1901 QTFNNTYAAELDYN
-1915 AAGGLVIEKTLV
+1915 VAGGLVIEKTLV
-1927 DHDIA
+1927 DHNIA
-1932 AGQFEFTV
+1932 ADQFEFTV
-1940 TGTNDAAKELLG
+1940 TGTNDAAKALLG
-1952 ADGTKKVSTKGATM
+1952 PDGTKVVSTKGATM
-1966 GDDGNAVE
+1966 GDSGNAVE
-1974 NIQLFDDMVFTHTH
+1974 TIQLFDEMVFTHTH
-1988 DTSADPEY
+1988 DTVDGPEY
-1996 TFTVKE
+1996 TFTVEE
-2002 TTGGDE
+2002 TVGGDE
-2008 GAGYTN
+2008 SAGYTN
-2014 DDTEYIVTINVID
+2014 DKTKYDVTIDVID
-2027 DKQGGLTV
+2027 DSNGTLTV
-2035 ETKVKGG
+2035 KTHVKGG
-2042 SVDKT
+2042 SVDET
-2047 YTYSNDGGETENAM
+2047 YTYTNDPEDQAATNAV
-2061 IPFTNTYEASGSLGG
+2061 IPFTNTYAASGSLGG
-2076 SGATSLNATKVTS
+2076 EGATSLSATKVTN

-2099 FTVTV
+2099 FTVTA
-2104 KSNVDQSVK
+2104 KSNVDQNVK
-2113 KYATGSNVAAGDGVA
+2113 EYATGSNVAAGDGVA

-2143 NEDAFAGYATY
+2143 NDDVAAGYATY
-2154 NDADGSYTYVFTVAE
+2154 NDADGSYTYLFTVAE
-2169 VTDGLAEEGITP
+2169 VTNGLAEEGITP
-2181 TSSSFTVNVVVT
+2181 TASSFTVNVVVT
-2193 DNNDGTLGID
+2193 DNNDGTLS
-2203 VTYPRDSNDTLAFVN
+2203 VAVAYPQDSNNTLSFVN

-2224 VPLTIA
+2224 VPLSIS

-2247 DIAGKYTFTLTGV
+2247 DIEDKYTFTLTGV
-2260 DEDGNDA
+2260 DEDGNNA
-2267 PLPGDATGSVTAH
+2267 PLPGNATDSVTAN
-2280 NDASGSVNFGTI
+2280 NDASGSVDFGTI
-2292 TYTLENVFGAEES
+2292 TYTLENVFGAEEAAAD
-2305 TNITA
+2305 TA
-2310 DEENKEAGT
+2310 DVEAADVDASTEGV
-2319 NDEATVGEEETEN
+2319 EATEDTETNE
-2332 AEEALTDGVEESKA
+2332 G
-2346 EDETVEVKQAD
+2346 
-2357 YSIETYAGVER
+2357 IETYAGVER

-2409 DPATGSLFSFTNTY
+2409 DPAAGSLFSFTNTY

-2494 GTYKFQIREVNNKLG
+2494 GTYEFQIREVNNKLG

-2524 SSDGAGKML
+2524 SSNGAGKML

-2653 EDDLKGNLKITQLT
+2653 EDDLKGNLKIAQLT

-2695 DGGLFGMAK
+2695 DGGLLGMAK

-2712 MAVLAAVVAA
+2712 MAALAAVVAA

>member
-7 SRGGGASKQVGAAAR
+7 SRGGASRQVGAAAR
-22 NFSRNNAGK
+22 SFSRNNAGK

-52 GTAFAAEKTSDGNT
+52 GTAFAAEKSSDGNT
-66 TGSYTENLG
+66 TGSYSQNLG

-86 WTDKTVYTGD
+86 WTDKTVYTDDATFSGD
-96 ASFTGDAGNVTVK
+96 VGNVTVQ

-136 VVFVIDNSNSMDES
+136 VVFVIDNSNSMDAS
-150 VGGGSR
+150 VGGGSGQ
-156 ESRLAATVEAVNA
+156 SRLAATVEAVNT

-200 YSASTNWQHSGDY
+200 YSASTSGQHNGDY

-224 GQRYT
+224 GQSYT

-235 VANNRELEMESGV
+235 VANNQNLEMTSGN
-248 RGTNIHSGVDTG
+248 RGTNIHMGVDTG
-260 MDILKNASNIGEGSS
+260 LDILKSATDIGEGAT
-275 KHVPALV
+275 KHVPALI
-282 LLSDGAATYAGSG
+282 LLSDGAATYSG
-295 NWWDPSGSQGIGSEP
+295 GNNSDWWDPSGSAGTGSDTNNAHALK
-310 SVTFSLE
+310 V
-317 TAMHAQYQ
+317 AMNAQYN
-325 KQLVNNHYGVEAD
+325 KQQVNEHYGIEDSESSTA
-338 ADTSCKIYTIGM
+338 CKIYTIGM
-350 GIEQLSGSERNIA
+350 GIEQLNFGRDRSDYYRA
-363 RLALNPG
+363 QMALDPG
-370 TYITEN
+370 THLTDN
-376 NNEANAMETAWNN
+376 NDVANAIEDAWDWYINGKRVNTGSYWNPNYETTYTPELN
-389 YLSGQNPIMQYPS
+389 G
-402 DTHTSWGQTVV
+402 
-413 DYSNYTFRH
+413 YTFEH
-422 PSSGDI
+422 PSTGDI

-435 GYYSAENAEDV
+435 GYYSAETAEDV

-459 ASAQAPTQIEGDPLE
+459 ASAQAPTQIEGGDPLH

-481 DPIGEYMQVD
+481 DPIGEYM
-491 EVKTLIYGGQRFDNP
+491 EVKDIKSIIYGGQQF
-506 TKEEINA
+506 TQKSSSTEG
-513 NTTKYTFEGEITSDV
+513 NTTTYTFTGGPIESPV
-528 YGDLNASKIEITV
+528 YGTLDVSAIEIAV
-541 TKGDDGNETLTVKIP
+541 TKDTDGNETLTVKIP

-658 DTPLYTAENTNSPA
+658 DTPLYTAEDTNSPA

-953 GSATTATVN
+953 GSGTTATVN

-992 GILPGI
+992 GTLPGI

-1254 TLTAVDGAPEP
+1254 TLKALDGAPTP
-1265 ADGTTLNV
+1265 DQTTLSI
-1273 GKPASDTS
+1273 GKPASGTS

-1474 ASEPQIEKK
+1474 ASEPKIEKK
-1483 EAGAADYTEVDA
+1483 EAGAADYTEADA
-1495 VTFTN
+1495 VVFEN
-1500 EYEPLSGTYTPLKIT
+1500 NYEPLSITIAPLQIT
-1515 KVLSGDRNTAL
+1515 KVLDGDRNTPL
-1526 AAGEFSFEM
+1526 QDGEFSFEM
-1535 SVDSANPEDGITL
+1535 SVVSADPEDGITL
-1548 PQQTTV
+1548 PQQTVV
-1554 ENAADGTVQFGNITF
+1554 ENKADGTVPFGDITF
-1569 TKPGTY
+1569 TKVGTY
-1575 VVQVKEV
+1575 KVQVKEV
-1582 VPADGDKVAGVTYDD
+1582 VPDEADKVPGVEYDT
-1597 HVIKSTFTV
+1597 HVRTTTFTV
-1606 TDVDGQLTVNRT
+1606 TDNDGQLAVQR
-1618 SSTGSQTFTN
+1618 SGYDGSRTFTN
-1628 TYKTTGTLDGATNLE
+1628 KYTTTGTLDGATNLE

-1768 PSGEVTVGKDGIKL
+1768 PSGGVTVGKDGIKL

-1854 KEKATEDFL
+1854 KEKATEDVL

-2099 FTVTV
+2099 FTVTA

-2280 NDASGSVNFGTI
+2280 NDASGSVDFGTI
-2292 TYTLENVFGAEES
+2292 TYTLENVFGAEEAAAD
-2305 TNITA
+2305 TA
-2310 DEENKEAGT
+2310 DVEAADVDASAEGV
-2319 NDEATVGEEETEN
+2319 EATEDTETNE
-2332 AEEALTDGVEESKA
+2332 G
-2346 EDETVEVKQAD
+2346 
-2357 YSIETYAGVER
+2357 IETYAGVER

-2409 DPATGSLFSFTNTY
+2409 DPAAGSLFSFTNTY

-2430 TPTDGSLTLSKTL
+2430 TPTNGSLTLSKTL

-2470 GVNAAAID
+2470 GVNTAAND
-2478 GEAGSVALS
+2478 GEAGSVTLS
-2487 PITFKEP
+2487 PITFKKP
-2494 GTYKFQIREVNNKLG
+2494 GIYEFQIHEVNNKLG
-2509 GVDYDA
+2509 GVDYDT

-2524 SSDGAGKML
+2524 SSDGAGNMD

-2574 LAEGEFQFKL
+2574 LTEDEFQFKL

-2610 SDPGEY
+2610 SEAGEY
-2616 SYIITEVVPAD
+2616 NYVITEVAPED
-2627 TDAETEGVQSNG
+2627 TDAETEGVQNNG
-2639 VTYDTTTYNVKVVV
+2639 VTYDTATYNVKVVV
-2653 EDDLKGNLKITQLT
+2653 EDDLKGNLKIAQLT

-2677 TNTYTAPAEPEQ
+2677 TNTYIAPAEPEQ

-2704 TGDFTGGI
+2704 TGDITGGI

>member
-52 GTAFAAEKTSDGNT
+52 GTAFAAEKSSDGNT
-66 TGSYTENLG
+66 TGSYSQNLG

-86 WTDKTVYTGD
+86 WTDKTVYTDDATFSGD
-96 ASFTGDAGNVTVK
+96 VGNVTVQ

-136 VVFVIDNSNSMDES
+136 VVFVIDNSNSMDDS
-150 VGGGSR
+150 VGGGSGQ
-156 ESRLAATVEAVNA
+156 SRLAATVEAVNT

-200 YSASTNWQHSGDY
+200 YSASTSWQHNGDY
-213 IWYSSDTYTSW
+213 IWYESDTYYS
-224 GQRYT
+224 GYYNDYVT

-235 VANNRELEMESGV
+235 VANNRELEMGTGV
-248 RGTNIHSGVDTG
+248 RGTNIHMGVDTG
-260 MDILKNASNIGEGSS
+260 LDILKSANDIGEGAS
-275 KHVPALV
+275 KHVPALI
-282 LLSDGAATYAGSG
+282 LLSDGAATYSGSD
-295 NWWDPSGSQGIGSEP
+295 NWWNPSGSEGTGSETNNAHALK
-310 SVTFSLE
+310 V
-317 TAMHAQYQ
+317 AMNAQYN
-325 KQLVNNHYGVEAD
+325 KQQVNEHYGIEDSESSTA
-338 ADTSCKIYTIGM
+338 CKIYTIGM
-350 GIEQLSGSERNIA
+350 GIEQLDSGQDRSDYYRA
-363 RLALNPG
+363 QMALDPG
-370 TYITEN
+370 THLTDN
-376 NNEANAMETAWNN
+376 NDVANAIEDAWDWYINGKRVETGPWWDPTYETTYTPELNE
-389 YLSGQNPIMQYPS
+389 
-402 DTHTSWGQTVV
+402 
-413 DYSNYTFRH
+413 YTFEH
-422 PSSGDI
+422 PLTGDI

-446 TNVFDDITSEIVS
+446 SNVFDDITSEIVS
-459 ASAQAPTQIEGDPLE
+459 ASAQAPTQIEGGDPLH

-481 DPIGEYMQVD
+481 DPIGEYM
-491 EVKTLIYGGQRFDNP
+491 EVKDIKSIIYGG
-506 TKEEINA
+506 KEFNQKSSSTSG
-513 NTTKYTFEGEITSDV
+513 NTTTYTFAGEKIESPV
-528 YGDLNASKIEITV
+528 YGELDVSLIEVSV

-556 AAAIPLRVNTVNIDE
+556 AAAIPLRVNTVDIDE

-580 NAYPARILYTV
+580 SAYPARILYTV
-591 GAREGVDMDTLEG
+591 GAREGVNLETLKG

-613 MTEDGKNVNF
+613 MTEDGQYVNF
-623 YSNKYSGNTQN
+623 YSNKYSGKTQN

-658 DTPLYTAENTNSPA
+658 DTPLYMAENTNSPA

-719 DGQENIKQGAPRL
+719 NGQANIKQGAPRL
-732 GYLTDFAQA
+732 GYLDDFMQS
-741 KSENTTNTAE
+741 KGENTTNTAE

-781 LTVEKDVAAGEG
+781 LTVEKDVTAGEG

-798 ADFTFEVTVATKA
+798 ADFTFEVTIASKADATGK
-811 GTIGDAILTDADGQ
+811 AILTDADGQ
-825 KTDKELTFD
+825 TTDQELTFD
-834 ADGKTT
+834 ADGKAT
-840 FTLKDDQS
+840 FTLKDGQS
-848 MEILNV
+848 MEILNI
-854 GEGVNYTVKEVNLPA
+854 GEGASYTVKEINLPV
-869 GFTSDQAENTKSGTI
+869 GFTSDQADNTKTGTV
-884 SETDADNVVTFTN
+884 SATDQDNVVTFTN
-897 TYNVTSVTTDDLGIN
+897 TYNVTEVTTEDLGIT
-912 LGGTKNITGRDFQAD
+912 LGGTKSITGRDFQAD
-927 DSFVFT
+927 DEFVFT
-933 IAAAQATPDA
+933 IAPAQATPNA

-962 PTLGDEVSFEFGD
+962 PTAGDEVSFEFGD
-975 VTFNKPGEYRY
+975 VTFDKPGEYRY

-992 GILPGI
+992 GTLPGV
-998 DYDDALYRVNIIVKD
+998 DYDGALYRVNIIIED

-1024 DGGLTGVGNVN
+1024 DGGLTGINN
-1035 YPTNPFIQIWDGD
+1035 LDYPTNPFIQIWDGD

-1067 AEATIQGTKVLKSTN
+1067 AEATIQGTKVLNSTN
-1082 SDRILADDDFA
+1082 SDRILADDDFT
-1093 FTIEALGYNTDG
+1093 FTIEALGCNTDG

-1112 PAGDPEQPMPVNT
+1112 PTGDPEQPMPVNT

-1215 FTNTYEPSSV
+1215 FTNTYEPSSI
-1225 TVGEDTDDAIT
+1225 TIGEDTNDAIT

-1254 TLTAVDGAPEP
+1254 TLKALDGASAP
-1265 ADGTTLNV
+1265 DQTTLNI
-1273 GKPASDTS
+1273 GKPASGTS
-1281 NTATFGDITFV
+1281 NTETFGDITFE
-1292 KEGTYKYEITETKGD
+1292 KEGTYKYEITETKGN
-1307 LGGVTYDKHTATV
+1307 LGGVDYDEHTATV
-1320 TVTVTEDTATG
+1320 TVTVTEDEDKG
-1331 TLTAKVEYDNSA
+1331 TLSAEVSYDNTK
-1343 AENDSDK
+1343 AENASDQAVK
-1350 DVTNAAAFTNTYK
+1350 NAAAFTNTYK
-1363 ATFDTDTTVNLNG
+1363 ATFDASTTVNLNG
-1376 TKELTGKELTDSAFY
+1376 KKELTGKSLTDNAFY
-1391 FIVDPQETASGGHAP
+1391 FIVDPQETASGDHAP
-1406 TGESAAWNPNKA
+1406 TGESVAWNPNKA

-1434 DYVYIIREQIP
+1434 EYVYIIKEQIP
-1445 SNQAKGMTY
+1445 SNKALGMTY

-1467 DQQGNLT
+1467 DQQGNLK
-1474 ASEPQIEKK
+1474 ASEPKIEKK
-1483 EAGAADYTEVDA
+1483 AAGAADYEEADA
-1495 VTFTN
+1495 VVFKN
-1500 EYEPLSGTYTPLKIT
+1500 SYEPLSGTYTPLKIT

-1548 PQQTTV
+1548 PQQTVV

-1628 TYKTTGTLDGATNLE
+1628 TYKTTGTLDGVTNLE

-1711 VGEYTFKVTEVKGD
+1711 EGTYIFKVTETVPADEDK
-1725 IEGVTYDTHEAEIT
+1725 IAGVTYDDHEAIIT
-1739 VTTEDNGDGT
+1739 VTTTDNGDGT
-1749 LKVTPQVGADALT
+1749 LEVTPQVNADALT
-1762 FTNTYK
+1762 FTNIYK
-1768 PSGEVTVGKDGIKL
+1768 PSGKVTVDADDIKL
-1782 SKVFEGAAWDENFSF
+1782 SKIFEGAAWDENFSF

-1819 LTSENAEVQGDGTY
+1819 LTSENAEVQDNGTY

-1854 KEKATEDFL
+1854 KEKATEDVL
-1863 GESYNPG
+1863 GESFNPG

-1893 TSVSYEGE
+1893 TSVSYKGE
-1901 TTFNNTYAAELDYN
+1901 TTFNNIYAAELDYN

-1940 TGTNDAAKELLG
+1940 AGTNDAAKELLG
-1952 ADGTKKVSTKGATM
+1952 PNGTKKVSTKGATM

-2099 FTVTV
+2099 FTVTA

-2224 VPLTIA
+2224 VPLNIA

-2247 DIAGKYTFTLTGV
+2247 DIEGKYTFTLTGV
-2260 DEDGNDA
+2260 DEDGNNA
-2267 PLPGDATGSVTAH
+2267 PLPGNATDSVTAN
-2280 NDASGSVNFGTI
+2280 NDASGSVDFGTI
-2292 TYTLENVFGAEES
+2292 TYTLENVFGAEEAAAD
-2305 TNITA
+2305 TA
-2310 DEENKEAGT
+2310 DVEAADVDASTEGV
-2319 NDEATVGEEETEN
+2319 EATEDTETNE
-2332 AEEALTDGVEESKA
+2332 G
-2346 EDETVEVKQAD
+2346 
-2357 YSIETYAGVER
+2357 IETYAGVER

-2494 GTYKFQIREVNNKLG
+2494 GTYDFQIREVNNKLG

-2712 MAVLAAVVAA
+2712 MAALAAVVAA
-2722 AAAGATYAIRKMRR
+2722 AAAGATYAVRKMRR

>member
-1 MNPEIT
+1 
-7 SRGGGASKQVGAAAR
+7 
-22 NFSRNNAGK
+22 
-31 VGAVLTA
+31 
-38 LLAVI
+38 
-43 LAVSLAMPA
+43 MPA
-52 GTAFAAEKTSDGNT
+52 GTAFAAEKSSDGNT

-86 WTDKTVYTGD
+86 WTDKTVYTED
-96 ASFTGDAGNVTVK
+96 ATFTGDVGNVTVK

-136 VVFVIDNSNSMDES
+136 VVFVIDNSNSMDAELNNQQT
-150 VGGGSR
+150 
-156 ESRLAATVEAVNA
+156 RLEATVAAVNT
-169 SIATIMESHPD
+169 SIAAVMDSHPD
-180 SRVAVVL
+180 SRVAVVV
-187 YGSSAHTLMPLGH
+187 YGSSAHTLLPLGH
-200 YSASTNWQHSGDY
+200 YDPMPSGNY
-213 IWYSSDTYTSW
+213 ISVSGNFSGNNSS
-224 GQRYT
+224 YT
-229 DTTFGS
+229 DFHAVPNHTLNMEGS
-235 VANNRELEMESGV
+235 E
-248 RGTNIHSGVDTG
+248 RGTNIHMGVDAG
-260 MDILKNASNIGEGSS
+260 MDILKRATDIGEGAS
-275 KHVPALV
+275 KHVPALI
-282 LLSDGAATYAGSG
+282 LLSDGAATYSGAGDWWEPSGQSGSG
-295 NWWDPSGSQGIGSEP
+295 SDTNNAHALK
-310 SVTFSLE
+310 V
-317 TAMHAQYQ
+317 AMNAQYN
-325 KQLVNNHYGVEAD
+325 KQQVNLHYGVDDPDSSTA
-338 ADTSCKIYTIGM
+338 CKIYTIGM
-350 GIEQLSGSERNIA
+350 GIEQLSGNQYRRAQI
-363 RLALNPG
+363 ALNPG
-370 TYITEN
+370 AHLTDN
-376 NNEANAMETAWNN
+376 NNVANAIEEAWDWYINGKEVNTGSYWRPNWETT
-389 YLSGQNPIMQYPS
+389 YTPEL
-402 DTHTSWGQTVV
+402 D
-413 DYSNYTFRH
+413 DYTFDH
-422 PSSGDI
+422 PRTGDI

-435 GYYSAENAEDV
+435 GYYSAENADDV
-446 TNVFDDITSEIVS
+446 ANVFDDITSEIVS
-459 ASAQAPTQIEGDPLE
+459 ASAQAPTQIEGGDPLK

-481 DPIGEYMQVD
+481 DPIGEYM
-491 EVKTLIYGGQRFDNP
+491 EVKDIKSIIYGG
-506 TKEEINA
+506 KEFTQKSSSESG
-513 NTTKYTFEGEITSDV
+513 NTTTYTFTGEKIESPV
-528 YGDLNASKIEITV
+528 YGELDVSSIEISV
-541 TKGDDGNETLTVKIP
+541 TKDDNGNETLTVKIP
-556 AAAIPLRVNTVNIDE
+556 AAAIPLRVNTVDIDE
-571 NGAITNTNN
+571 NGAVTNTNN

-591 GAREGVDMDTLEG
+591 GVRDGVDLDTLQG
-604 VSDDYISAN
+604 VSDDYISSHL
-613 MTEDGKNVNF
+613 TEDGQKVNF

-634 DKTVGDAKVTFT
+634 NKTVGDAKVTFT

-658 DTPLYTAENTNSPA
+658 DTPLYTAEDTNA
-672 TSVQNDD
+672 VARSVNNDD

-684 QITYYEGNEEKTEWV
+684 QITYYEGNSEKTVWV

-704 TFYVNGSSENTLTNV
+704 SFWHDGTTDATLKV
-719 DGQENIKQGAPRL
+719 LDGGQVAIKQGAPRL
-732 GYLTDFAQA
+732 GYLDDFAQTKA
-741 KSENTTNTAE
+741 ENTTGTAE

-781 LTVEKDVAAGEG
+781 LTVEKEVTAGEG

-811 GTIGDAILTDADGQ
+811 DTTGDAILADADGQ

-834 ADGKTT
+834 ADGKAT
-840 FTLKDDQS
+840 FTLKDGQS

-854 GEGVNYTVKEVNLPA
+854 GEGVDYTVKEINLPA
-869 GFTSDQAENTKSGTI
+869 GFTSDAADNTKTGTVSGTDENNI
-884 SETDADNVVTFTN
+884 VTFTN
-897 TYNVTSVTTDDLGIN
+897 TYNVTSVTTDDLGIS
-912 LGGTKNITGRDFQAD
+912 LGGTKSITGRDFQAGD
-927 DSFVFT
+927 EFVFT
-933 IAAAQATPDA
+933 IAAAQATPNA
-943 PLPTEDTDQD
+943 PLPTEDIDQD

-962 PTLGDEVSFEFGD
+962 PTSADEVSFEFGD
-975 VTFNKPGEYRY
+975 VTFDKPGEYRY

-992 GILPGI
+992 GTLPGV
-998 DYDDALYRVNIIVKD
+998 DYDGALYRVNIIVKD
-1013 NGDGTLSLASV
+1013 NGDGTLSLASAG
-1024 DGGLTGVGNVN
+1024 GGLTGAGNVS
-1035 YPTNPFIQIWDGD
+1035 YPTNPFIQVWDGD

-1053 VGAVAFE
+1053 VSAVAFE

-1067 AEATIQGTKVLKSTN
+1067 AEATIQGTKVLNSTN
-1082 SDRILADDDFA
+1082 SDRILADDDFT
-1093 FTIEALGYNTDG
+1093 FTIEALGYNIDG
-1105 GDQFNQV
+1105 GDTFNQV
-1112 PAGDPEQPMPVNT
+1112 SAGDPVQPMPANT

-1202 PNDGTAEAAKNFT
+1202 SNDGTAEAAKNFT
-1215 FTNTYEPSSV
+1215 FTNTYKPSSV

-1254 TLTAVDGAPEP
+1254 TLKALDGAPAP
-1265 ADGTTLNV
+1265 TQTTLSID
-1273 GKPASDTS
+1273 KPASGTS
-1281 NTATFGDITFV
+1281 NTAAFGDITFV
-1292 KEGTYKYEITETKGD
+1292 KEGKYKYEITETEGD
-1307 LGGVTYDKHTATV
+1307 LGGVTYDEHTATV

-1331 TLTAKVEYDNSA
+1331 TLSAEVSYDNSK

-1350 DVTNAAAFTNTYK
+1350 AVQDASAFTNTYK
-1363 ATFDTDTTVNLNG
+1363 AVFDADTTVNLNG
-1376 TKELTGKELTDSAFY
+1376 TKELTGKALTDSMFY
-1391 FIVDPQETASGGHAP
+1391 FTVDPQEVKDGIDAPLGASAE
-1406 TGESAAWNPNKA
+1406 TNPNKV

-1426 NVTYTEAG
+1426 NITYTEAG
-1434 DYVYIIREQIP
+1434 EYVYIIKEQIP
-1445 SNQAKGMTY
+1445 SNKALGMTY

-1474 ASEPQIEKK
+1474 ASEPKIEKK
-1483 EAGAADYTEVDA
+1483 EAGAADYTEADA
-1495 VTFTN
+1495 VVFKN
-1500 EYEPLSGTYTPLKIT
+1500 SYEPLSETYTPLKIT

-1535 SVDSANPEDGITL
+1535 SVDSANPQDGIQL
-1548 PQQTTV
+1548 PQQTVV
-1554 ENAADGTVQFGNITF
+1554 ENADDGTVQFGNIAF

-1582 VPADGDKVAGVTYDD
+1582 VPADGDKVAGVTYDN

-1606 TDVDGQLTVNRT
+1606 TDDDGQLTVQRT
-1618 SSTGSQTFTN
+1618 GSTGSQTFTN
-1628 TYKTTGTLDGATNLE
+1628 KYTTTGTLEGATNLE
-1643 VTKSFTGRDNDEWL
+1643 VTKNFTGRDNDEWL
-1657 DTDSFG
+1657 DTDSFE
-1663 FKLEAADEA
+1663 FKLEAADDA
-1672 TTKAITDG
+1672 TTQAITDG
-1680 EVVLPDNAT
+1680 KVALPKNAG
-1689 SLVIDAQTA
+1689 SLVINAQDA

-1711 VGEYTFKVTEVKGD
+1711 VGTYTFKVTEVKGT
-1725 IEGVTYDTHEAEIT
+1725 IAGVTYDTHEATIT
-1739 VTTEDNGDGT
+1739 VTTKDNGHGT
-1749 LKVTPQVGADALT
+1749 LEVTPQVEADALT

-1768 PSGEVTVGKDGIKL
+1768 PSGEVTVGKDNIQL
-1782 SKVFEGAAWDENFSF
+1782 SKIFKGRAWDENFSF

-1819 LTSENAEVQGDGTY
+1819 LTSKDAEKQDGGTY
-1833 KADFGFGPFTFDAIG
+1833 KADFGFGPFTFDEIG
-1848 DYKYIV
+1848 NYKYIV
-1854 KEKATEDFL
+1854 KEKATKDAL
-1863 GESYNPG
+1863 GENYNPG
-1870 IKYDNHEVVI
+1870 IKYDDHEVTI

-1886 NKQGGFA
+1886 NQQGGFA
-1893 TSVSYEGE
+1893 TSVGYAGE
-1901 TTFNNTYAAELDYN
+1901 QTFNNTYAAELDYN
-1915 AAGGLVIEKTLV
+1915 VAGGLVIEKTLV
-1927 DHDIA
+1927 DHNIA
-1932 AGQFEFTV
+1932 ADQFEFTV
-1940 TGTNDAAKELLG
+1940 TGTNDAAKALLG
-1952 ADGTKKVSTKGATM
+1952 PDGTKVVSTKGATM
-1966 GDDGNAVE
+1966 GDSGNAVE
-1974 NIQLFDDMVFTHTH
+1974 TIQLFDEMVFTHMH
-1988 DTSADPEY
+1988 DTVDGPEY
-1996 TFTVKE
+1996 TFTVEE
-2002 TTGGDE
+2002 TVGGDE
-2008 GAGYTN
+2008 SAGYTN
-2014 DDTEYIVTINVID
+2014 DKTKYDVTIDVID
-2027 DKQGGLTV
+2027 DSNGTLTV
-2035 ETKVKGG
+2035 KTHVKGG
-2042 SVDKT
+2042 SVDET
-2047 YTYSNDGGETENAM
+2047 YTYTNDPEDQAATNAV
-2061 IPFTNTYEASGSLGG
+2061 IPFTNTYAASGSLGG
-2076 SGATSLNATKVTS
+2076 SGATSLSATKVTN

-2099 FTVTV
+2099 FTVTA
-2104 KSNVDQSVK
+2104 KSNVNQSVK
-2113 KYATGSNVAAGDGVA
+2113 EYATGSNVAAGDGVA

-2143 NEDAFAGYATY
+2143 NDDVAAGYATY
-2154 NDADGSYTYVFTVAE
+2154 NDADGSYTYLFTVAE
-2169 VTDGLAEEGITP
+2169 VTNGLAEEGITP
-2181 TSSSFTVNVVVT
+2181 TASSFTVNVVVT
-2193 DNNDGTLGID
+2193 DNNDGTLS
-2203 VTYPRDSNDTLAFVN
+2203 VEVAYPQDSNNTLSFVN
-2218 TYEAEE
+2218 TYKAEE
-2224 VPLTIA
+2224 VPLSIS

-2247 DIAGKYTFTLTGV
+2247 DIEDKYTFTLTGV
-2260 DEDGNDA
+2260 DEDGNNA
-2267 PLPGDATGSVTAH
+2267 PLPGNATDSVTAN
-2280 NDASGSVNFGTI
+2280 NDASGSVDFGTI
-2292 TYTLENVFGAEES
+2292 TYTLENVFGAEEAAAD
-2305 TNITA
+2305 TA
-2310 DEENKEAGT
+2310 DVEAADVDASTEGV
-2319 NDEATVGEEETEN
+2319 EATEDTETNE
-2332 AEEALTDGVEESKA
+2332 G
-2346 EDETVEVKQAD
+2346 
-2357 YSIETYAGVER
+2357 IETYAGVER

-2409 DPATGSLFSFTNTY
+2409 DPAAGSLFSFTNTY

-2443 TGRDMSDGE
+2443 TGRDMANGE

-2462 NAKDMKAT
+2462 NATGMKAT
-2470 GVNAAAID
+2470 GVNTAAAD

-2494 GTYKFQIREVNNKLG
+2494 GTYEFQIREVNNKLG

-2524 SSDGAGKML
+2524 SSDGAGNMDIAWKV
-2533 IEWTVFD
+2533 ID

-2627 TDAETEGVQSNG
+2627 TDAEIEGVQNNG
-2639 VTYDTTTYNVKVVV
+2639 VTYDTATYNVKVVV
-2653 EDDLKGNLKITQLT
+2653 EDDLKGSLKIAQLT